1 MVRMFS
7 LNDLAKGCVQIENSK
22 ATPYNERGSG
32 PIICRSE
39 LHAAEEENADTSYN
53 ITDLQTVSIP
63 EELVSPVYAP
73 GETSAHSGV
82 LSIQIIKQ
90 RSSSSRG

>member
-7 LNDLAKGCVQIENSK
+7 LNDLAKECVQIENSK

-39 LHAAEEENADTSYN
+39 VHAAEEENADTSYN
-53 ITDLQTVSIP
+53 ITDLQTVSLP
-63 EELVSPVYAP
+63 EELVSPVRYAP
-73 GETSAHSGV
+73 GEISAHSGV

-90 RSSSSRG
+90 RSRSI